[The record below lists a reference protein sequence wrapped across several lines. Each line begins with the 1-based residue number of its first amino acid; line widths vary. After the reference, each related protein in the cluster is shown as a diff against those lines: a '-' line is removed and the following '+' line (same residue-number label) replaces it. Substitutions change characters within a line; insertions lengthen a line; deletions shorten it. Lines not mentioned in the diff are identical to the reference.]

1 MKMVRS
7 YAIGKLNGNLLG
19 GKEKGLGDC
28 RALSPKQQEIC
39 LSVIPLQKTL
49 QHARGFKLAEADLLY
64 ALLAAHL
71 DDEDCSA
78 ASACAQLDFVCASV
92 YVEVLL
98 GDDLTH
104 GVHEHCGCVGS
115 LACVD

>member
-28 RALSPKQQEIC
+28 RALSPKQQEIG
-39 LSVIPLQKTL
+39 LSVIPLLQTL
-49 QHARGFKLAEADLLY
+49 QHARGFKLAELDLLD

-71 DDEDCSA
+71 DDENCSA
-78 ASACAQLDFVCASV
+78 ACACAQLDFVCTSV
-92 YVEVLL
+92 CVEALL
-98 GDDLTH
+98 SDDLAH